1 MLSDLPPQTDP
12 GVLIDFRTSDDAGVY
27 RWPGTGPAL
36 VQTVDFF
43 TPIVDDP
50 FTYGQIAAANSLS
63 DVYAM
68 GGTPVTALAIAGFPD
83 KVLDAETIKQI
94 FLGGYDKLRE
104 AGVALLGGHTV
115 RDPEVK
121 FGYAV
126 TGAVDPDRIWAN
138 AGARAG
144 DRLILTKW
152 LGTGI
157 VGTAIKKG
165 HAPDALVAHAVAS
178 MTMLNK
184 AGADVLRQFAGAVH
198 GATDITGFGLIGHAT
213 EMARASGVSIAIDT
227 ARLPLLPGVTA
238 IASQNRSGGM
248 GTNREH
254 FEDGVEAGH
263 CRGRD
268 RSTSATTRRLRAAC
282 WYRWT
287 LRTSRRSSPSWQDAA
302 FLRQSWVTSRCRAPT
317 PSPCRRPNTANSDS
331 FERAASAIVR
341 DVAGVDRSCRL
352 EQQHRHFLVGHRTML
367 HAARHDEELARARAT
382 PADRGSPC
390 GIAPRRRETARP
402 RRRGD
407 ARRTL
412 PGTSRA

>member
-27 RWPGTGPAL
+27 RWPGSGPAL

-50 FTYGQIAAANSLS
+50 FVYGQIAAANSLS

-68 GGTPVTALAIAGFPD
+68 GGTPVTALAVAGFPD
-83 KVLDAETIKQI
+83 KVLDPDTIKQI

-157 VGTAIKKG
+157 VGTSIKKG
-165 HAPDALVAHAVAS
+165 RADDQLVSLAVAS

-184 AGADVLRQFAGAVH
+184 VASEVLKGFAGAVH
-198 GATDITGFGLIGHAT
+198 GATDITGFGLIGHAI
-213 EMARASGVSIAIDT
+213 EMARASGVSIAIDS

-254 FEDGVEAGH
+254 FEDGVSAGTVATDVLDV
-263 CRGRD
+263 CYD
-268 RSTSATTRRLRAAC
+268 PQTSGGL
-282 WYRWT
+282 
-287 LRTSRRSSPSWQDAA
+287 LVSVDAA
-302 FLRQSWVTSRCRAPT
+302 HV
-317 PSPCRRPNTANSDS
+317 
-331 FERAASAIVR
+331 EAIL
-341 DVAGVDRSCRL
+341 A
-352 EQQHRHFLVGHRTML
+352 
-367 HAARHDEELARARAT
+367 ELASSGV
-382 PADRGSPC
+382 PAAVVGEVVP
-390 GIAPRRRETARP
+390 
-402 RRRGD
+402 
-407 ARRTL
+407 
-412 PGTSRA
+412 PGPHAVMLS

>member
-1 MLSDLPPQTDP
+1 VLSDLPPQTDP

-27 RWPGTGPAL
+27 RWPGNGPAL

-83 KVLDAETIKQI
+83 KILDAETIKQI
-94 FLGGYDKLRE
+94 FLGGYNKLRE

-126 TGAVDPDRIWAN
+126 TGAVDPNRIWAN
-138 AGARAG
+138 AGARIG

-165 HAPDALVAHAVAS
+165 TAPEDLVSRAVGS

-184 AGADVLRQFAGAVH
+184 AAAGVLRQFAGAVH

-213 EMARASGVSIAIDT
+213 EMAKASGVSIAIDS
-227 ARLPLLPGVTA
+227 ARLPLLPGVTT

-248 GTNREH
+248 GTNREY
-254 FEDGVEAGH
+254 FEGGVEIGDVSPDVVDV
-263 CRGRD
+263 CYD
-268 RSTSATTRRLRAAC
+268 PQTSGGLLVAV
-282 WYRWT
+282 
-287 LRTSRRSSPSWQDAA
+287 DAA
-302 FLRQSWVTSRCRAPT
+302 HADAILAEL
-317 PSPCRRPNTANSDS
+317 TASGVP
-331 FERAASAIVR
+331 ATMIG
-341 DVAGVDRSCRL
+341 DVVS
-352 EQQHRHFLVGHRTML
+352 
-367 HAARHDEELARARAT
+367 
-382 PADRGSPC
+382 
-390 GIAPRRRETARP
+390 
-402 RRRGD
+402 
-407 ARRTL
+407 
-412 PGTSRA
+412 PGTCAVKLA

>member
-1 MLSDLPPQTDP
+1 VLSDLPPQVDP

-27 RWPGTGPAL
+27 KWPGGPAL

-68 GGTPVTALAIAGFPD
+68 GGDPVTALAIAGFPD
-83 KVLDAETIKQI
+83 KDLDTDTIRQI

-138 AGARAG
+138 AGARPG

-165 HAPDALVAHAVAS
+165 TAPDDIVAHAVRS

-184 AGADVLRQFAGAVH
+184 AAARVLRRFPDAVH
-198 GATDITGFGLIGHAT
+198 GATDITGFGLIGHAV
-213 EMARASGVSIAIDT
+213 EMARASGVAIHINT
-227 ARLPLLPGVTA
+227 ARLPLLSGVTS
-238 IASQNRSGGM
+238 IAAQNRSGGL

-254 FEDGVEAGH
+254 FEALVRADGVDASVLDLCYDPQTSGGLLAAVSADSADEILAALTQSDVPAAVVG
-263 CRGRD
+263 D
-268 RSTSATTRRLRAAC
+268 VRSGAL
-282 WYRWT
+282 
-287 LRTSRRSSPSWQDAA
+287 
-302 FLRQSWVTSRCRAPT
+302 
-317 PSPCRRPNTANSDS
+317 
-331 FERAASAIVR
+331 
-341 DVAGVDRSCRL
+341 
-352 EQQHRHFLVGHRTML
+352 
-367 HAARHDEELARARAT
+367 
-382 PADRGSPC
+382 
-390 GIAPRRRETARP
+390 GII
-402 RRRGD
+402 
-407 ARRTL
+407 L
-412 PGTSRA
+412 S

>member
-1 MLSDLPPQTDP
+1 VLSDLPPQTDP

-83 KVLDAETIKQI
+83 KVLDADTIKQI

-138 AGARAG
+138 AGARIG
-144 DRLILTKW
+144 DRLLLTKW

-157 VGTAIKKG
+157 VGTAIKNG
-165 HAPDALVAHAVAS
+165 RAPEALVAHAVTS

-184 AGADVLRQFAGAVH
+184 ASADVLRQFGGAVH

-213 EMARASGVSIAIDT
+213 EMAKASGVSIAIE
-227 ARLPLLPGVTA
+227 ARRLPLLSGVTA
-238 IASQNRSGGM
+238 IAAQNRSRGM
-248 GTNREH
+248 GTNRAH
-254 FEDGVEAGH
+254 FETGVEVGDVAPEIVDV
-263 CRGRD
+263 CYD
-268 RSTSATTRRLRAAC
+268 PQTSGGLLVSVETGQL
-282 WYRWT
+282 
-287 LRTSRRSSPSWQDAA
+287 
-302 FLRQSWVTSRCRAPT
+302 
-317 PSPCRRPNTANSDS
+317 
-331 FERAASAIVR
+331 EAIVAELAA
-341 DVAGVDRSCRL
+341 AGVPVAAIG
-352 EQQHRHFLVGHRTML
+352 EVGGKAEWAVQLR
-367 HAARHDEELARARAT
+367 
-382 PADRGSPC
+382 
-390 GIAPRRRETARP
+390 
-402 RRRGD
+402 
-407 ARRTL
+407 
-412 PGTSRA
+412 

>member
-1 MLSDLPPQTDP
+1 
-12 GVLIDFRTSDDAGVY
+12 VLIDFRTSDDAGVY
-27 RWPGTGPAL
+27 RWPGGGPSL

-83 KVLDAETIKQI
+83 KALDPDTIKQI

-157 VGTAIKKG
+157 VGTAIKNSR
-165 HAPDALVAHAVAS
+165 APEALVAHAIAS

-184 AGADVLRQFAGAVH
+184 AAADVLRAFAGAVH
-198 GATDITGFGLIGHAT
+198 GATDITGFGLLGHAT
-213 EMARASGVSIAIDT
+213 EMARASGVSIALDST
-227 ARLPLLPGVTA
+227 RLPLLSGVTA

-254 FEDGVEAGH
+254 FEDGVSAGTVAADVLDV
-263 CRGRD
+263 CYD
-268 RSTSATTRRLRAAC
+268 PQTSGGL
-282 WYRWT
+282 
-287 LRTSRRSSPSWQDAA
+287 LVSVDAA
-302 FLRQSWVTSRCRAPT
+302 RVEAILAELTGSGVP
-317 PSPCRRPNTANSDS
+317 
-331 FERAASAIVR
+331 AIVVG
-341 DVAGVDRSCRL
+341 DVVSPGS
-352 EQQHRHFLVGHRTML
+352 
-367 HAARHDEELARARAT
+367 HAV
-382 PADRGSPC
+382 
-390 GIAPRRRETARP
+390 
-402 RRRGD
+402 
-407 ARRTL
+407 TL
-412 PGTSRA
+412 S

>member
-27 RWPGTGPAL
+27 RWPGNGPAL

-83 KVLDAETIKQI
+83 EVLDAETIRQI

-104 AGVALLGGHTV
+104 AGVALLGGHTI

-138 AGARAG
+138 AGARVG

-165 HAPDALVAHAVAS
+165 HASEALVTRAVAS

-184 AGADVLRQFAGAVH
+184 AGADVLRQFGGAVH

-213 EMARASGVSIAIDT
+213 EMAKASGVSIAIDT
-227 ARLPLLPGVTA
+227 PRLPLLPGVTA
-238 IASQNRSGGM
+238 MASQNRSGGM

-254 FEDGVEAGH
+254 FEDGVDAGTVAAEVLDVGYDPQTSGGLLVSIDVAQAEAILG
-263 CRGRD
+263 
-268 RSTSATTRRLRAAC
+268 ALAAC
-282 WYRWT
+282 GVPATVVGEVVSQASWAVT
-287 LRTSRRSSPSWQDAA
+287 LS
-302 FLRQSWVTSRCRAPT
+302 
-317 PSPCRRPNTANSDS
+317 
-331 FERAASAIVR
+331 
-341 DVAGVDRSCRL
+341 
-352 EQQHRHFLVGHRTML
+352 
-367 HAARHDEELARARAT
+367 
-382 PADRGSPC
+382 
-390 GIAPRRRETARP
+390 
-402 RRRGD
+402 
-407 ARRTL
+407 
-412 PGTSRA
+412 